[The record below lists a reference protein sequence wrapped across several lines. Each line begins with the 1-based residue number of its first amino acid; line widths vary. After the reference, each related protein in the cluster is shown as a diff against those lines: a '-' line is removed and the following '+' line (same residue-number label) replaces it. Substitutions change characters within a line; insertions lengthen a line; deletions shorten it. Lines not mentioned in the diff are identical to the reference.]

1 MITLR
6 TALGAMMLLA
16 GAPAAAQDTGPA
28 MELVMVEQ
36 AGCQWCAR
44 WNAEIGPI
52 YPKTPEA
59 ALAPLR
65 RIDLRDPVPDDLTLA
80 RPVVFTPTFVL
91 IAAGMEVN
99 RIEGYPGP
107 DFFWGLLDSMFAD
120 AGSEVIN

>member
-1 MITLR
+1 MIRRYILGL
-6 TALGAMMLLA
+6 LGAAVLMAATPLTSGADELLMFEE
-16 GAPAAAQDTGPA
+16 P
-28 MELVMVEQ
+28 
-36 AGCQWCAR
+36 GCIWCAR

-91 IAAGMEVN
+91 IAAGTEVN

>member
-1 MITLR
+1 MEGCDYDHTSHCAWR
-6 TALGAMMLLA
+6 DDALGRR
-16 GAPAAAQDTGPA
+16 PR
-28 MELVMVEQ
+28 
-36 AGCQWCAR
+36 R

-91 IAAGMEVN
+91 IAAGTEVN